1 MILQTHPR
9 LRPQIQQYGCYF
21 MSLLWHGVM
30 EKKVSLD
37 PEIIDELYMVFQ
49 KHGLMTDSCF
59 IQNPVEILRHLRI
72 DVRSVRKTPD
82 SYVCRDNELEI
93 LQFKAAGEISHFVAG
108 DSFGAVTYDPYGRSR
123 SVLEGECISKRVF
136 EIRR

>member
-1 MILQTHPR
+1 VILQTHPR
-9 LRPQIQQYGCYF
+9 LRPQIQRWGCYF

-59 IQNPVEILRHLRI
+59 IQNPIGILKHLGI
-72 DVRSVRKTPD
+72 DARNVRKTHD
-82 SYVCRDNELEI
+82 SYLCSDNELEI
-93 LQFKAAGEISHFVAG
+93 LQFKAGGEISHFVAG
-108 DSFGAVTYDPYGRSR
+108 DSLGNVTYDPYGRSR